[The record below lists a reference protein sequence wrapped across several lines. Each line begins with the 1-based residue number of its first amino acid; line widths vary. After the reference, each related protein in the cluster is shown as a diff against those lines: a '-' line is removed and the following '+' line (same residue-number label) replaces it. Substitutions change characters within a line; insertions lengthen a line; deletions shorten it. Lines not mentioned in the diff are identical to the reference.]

1 MLDWLSSWLRDVVAV
16 VLLAAVVDLLL
27 PNERM
32 QRYARLITGLIVLLV
47 ILTPLLRLVQGDF
60 QMKLETGYQEWNRE
74 LENSQVKMPSLDEI
88 MRRAEIAA
96 GSSQEQVVSLARTQL
111 EAGIETAIEQETG
124 AGVSAVDAAVKWDG
138 QGSGT
143 ISSVVVTLAL
153 DSNGAPAGAEEG
165 TGTPETVKESAI
177 QPVQAVEIEVSPN
190 DGGGQGQTGLDEG
203 AKGGEDS
210 VPVMGGSIEPADE
223 GASVPPELERRIRA
237 LVSNGWQIGN
247 GSIRVELEPSRS
259 G

>member
-16 VLLAAVVDLLL
+16 VLLAALVDLLL

-74 LENSQVKMPSLDEI
+74 LENSAVKMPSLDEI

-124 AGVSAVDAAVKWDG
+124 AEVSAVNAAVEWDG
-138 QGSGT
+138 QGGGT
-143 ISSVVVTLAL
+143 ISSVVVTLVG
-153 DSNGAPAGAEEG
+153 DPNGAPVPLSEEG
-165 TGTPETVKESAI
+165 ESSAQKKDTDV
-177 QPVQAVEIEVSPN
+177 QPVQAVEIEVSPS
-190 DGGGQGQTGLDEG
+190 DGGGQGQAGLDDG
-203 AKGGEDS
+203 AKVGEDA
-210 VPVMGGSIEPADE
+210 VPVMGGSIESAE
-223 GASVPPELERRIRA
+223 EEASVPPELERQIRA

-259 G
+259 R